1 MKYKSLYIIPARGGS
16 KGIPRKNIKPLAGIP
31 LIHYSIA
38 VARALSDDEHIIVT
52 TDDEEIAEVARQ
64 TGLDVPYMRPKHL
77 ATDTANSRDVI
88 LDAMDYADCR
98 GIEYDNVVLLQPTSP
113 LRNVEDVENALKLY
127 TSDIDMVV
135 SVVESAVNPYYNC
148 FETGATG
155 FLHVSKGD
163 GRFTRRQDAPKV
175 WEYNGAVYVINPESL
190 RSMEMG
196 EFTKKVPSVM
206 LRERSIDLDTPLDW
220 AIAEI
225 MISETDKK

>member
-16 KGIPRKNIKPLAGIP
+16 KGIPRKNIKPLARIP

-64 TGLDVPYMRPKHL
+64 IGLKVPYMRPKHL

-88 LDAMDYADCR
+88 LDAMDYADR
-98 GIEYDNVVLLQPTSP
+98 VGIDYDNVVLLQPTSP
-113 LRNVEDVENALKLY
+113 LRKVEDVENALNLY
-127 TSDIDMVV
+127 TSEVDMVV
-135 SVVESAVNPYYNC
+135 SVVESVVNPYYNC
-148 FETGATG
+148 FETDAVGY
-155 FLHVSKGD
+155 LQVSKGD

-175 WEYNGAVYVINPESL
+175 WEYNGAVYVINPKSL

-196 EFTKKVPSVM
+196 KFTKKIPSVM

-220 AIAEI
+220 TIAEL